1 MAIDIATLVKQAEQ
15 NRGIITDD
23 VVLSGDLSGN
33 LPNPDVVSI
42 RGKTIPST
50 GAAEGMGLRI
60 GNDGN
65 YEYQTLLTE
74 DSTFGGDLSGSQAG
88 GVTVRALSG
97 NQFEITSPSEGQV
110 LKFDGSGILVNSD
123 ESGGLGVIVADNADV
138 TATNNSIVFVNT
150 ITNSVSVTAPTSPV
164 IGDFFYIKDSHGA
177 FLTNNCN
184 VIGTVEGDP
193 TGAVLASNNILIM
206 FQYNGTDW
214 RYSVLWG
221 GH

>member
-138 TATNNSIVFVNT
+138 TATIIQS
-150 ITNSVSVTAPTSPV
+150 
-164 IGDFFYIKDSHGA
+164 
-177 FLTNNCN
+177 FL
-184 VIGTVEGDP
+184 
-193 TGAVLASNNILIM
+193 
-206 FQYNGTDW
+206 
-214 RYSVLWG
+214 
-221 GH
+221 